1 MKIMSKAT
9 GLILAAFLIVLTA
22 VGLAS
27 YYVWLEMGVISLG
40 FHGWLAVILGS
51 LGSIILGAG
60 LMWLSFYSNR
70 QGYDD
75 RAGEFD
81 EDERP

>member
-9 GLILAAFLIVLTA
+9 GLILAAFLIVLIA

-70 QGYDD
+70 QGYDE

-81 EDERP
+81 EDEHS